1 MSVGTYEAGNLGEAL
16 CVLTPFLCIA
26 TYVLYLILITRT
38 KKKGKHPDDDW

>member
-1 MSVGTYEAGNLGEAL
+1 MSIGTYEAGNLAEAL

-38 KKKGKHPDDDW
+38 KKTGKHRADEW